1 MNSSDTVVFVYMT
14 ASVWVPTVTELASIA
29 GRYRNDEI
37 GVTFTVAVANG
48 AVTVSPRVGAVDTLT
63 ATYRDAFASGG
74 GSVWFTRD
82 ARARVTAMHFGSA
95 RVWDFVS
102 TRMP

>member
-1 MNSSDTVVFVYMT
+1 MT
-14 ASVWVPTVTELASIA
+14 ESVWVPTVTELASIA

-48 AVTVSPRVGAVDTLT
+48 AVTVSPRVGAVDTLN

-82 ARARVTAMHFGSA
+82 GRARVTAMHFGSA

-102 TRMP
+102 LRVP